1 MLEKF
6 WLFLK
11 NIYERYKPII
21 VGLIFI
27 LLLVLI
33 AYLATFLPIKEN
45 SEITKKLVFLSKLA
59 LSVGVIVAAFQ
70 FYLNKE
76 QLEQTNEWNKK
87 QLAITEVNKIN
98 EKLEKKIQK
107 LMKILNYGERKEPY
121 KISEIHCCMGK
132 FKENCKDFE
141 FHNKDSGTKNTD
153 GIKNLCLEYD
163 GQDVKN
169 TIINLLND
177 FEYIATGVNM
187 DIFDENVVK
196 KLWRG
201 KLIYAFDMFKNYIH
215 HLRIEH
221 GWENVYTELEYLAN
235 KWKKEKEDYTGGH
248 SL

>member
-1 MLEKF
+1 
-6 WLFLK
+6 
-11 NIYERYKPII
+11 
-21 VGLIFI
+21 
-27 LLLVLI
+27 
-33 AYLATFLPIKEN
+33 
-45 SEITKKLVFLSKLA
+45 
-59 LSVGVIVAAFQ
+59 
-70 FYLNKE
+70 
-76 QLEQTNEWNKK
+76 
-87 QLAITEVNKIN
+87 
-98 EKLEKKIQK
+98 
-107 LMKILNYGERKEPY
+107 MKILNYEKRKKPY
-121 KISEIHCCMGK
+121 KISEIHCCMGN

-141 FHNKDSGTKNTD
+141 FHNKDSRKENTN

-235 KWKKEKEDYTGGH
+235 KWKKGKGDYTGGH